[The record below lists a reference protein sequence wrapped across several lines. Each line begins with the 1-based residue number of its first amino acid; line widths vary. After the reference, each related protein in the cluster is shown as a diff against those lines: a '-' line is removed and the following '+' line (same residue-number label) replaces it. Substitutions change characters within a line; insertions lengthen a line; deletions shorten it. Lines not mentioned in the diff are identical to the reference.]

1 MGKRK
6 PFTLSI
12 DADLIQRI
20 KIRAIQE
27 QRNVSD
33 ITEELYSKYLKKKA
47 SAKH

>member
-12 DADLIQRI
+12 DGDLIQRI

-33 ITEELYSKYLKKKA
+33 ITEELYSKYLKKKV
-47 SAKH
+47 SAKR